1 VQTEDLGEEDK
12 CNQAPEDMLET
23 YKKPNQ
29 SQSQRKKRD
38 NEALNLEKFI
48 QRAGPVVE
56 NVLDENDQLYFLN
69 NKELAQKRNAVEL
82 KQSLKFPTQLLSL
95 FGNIS

>member
-1 VQTEDLGEEDK
+1 
-12 CNQAPEDMLET
+12 M
-23 YKKPNQ
+23 
-29 SQSQRKKRD
+29 
-38 NEALNLEKFI
+38 
-48 QRAGPVVE
+48 VE

-82 KQSLKFPTQLLSL
+82 KQSLKFPNELLSL

>member
-1 VQTEDLGEEDK
+1 
-12 CNQAPEDMLET
+12 MLET

-29 SQSQRKKRD
+29 TQSQRKKKD

-69 NKELAQKRNAVEL
+69 NKELA
-82 KQSLKFPTQLLSL
+82 
-95 FGNIS
+95 

>member
-1 VQTEDLGEEDK
+1 
-12 CNQAPEDMLET
+12 MLET